1 VKHAGARHARVSL
14 RGDGA
19 AIMIKISDDG
29 TGFDPDL
36 LQSGYD
42 PFESGF
48 GLFSIREQLE
58 HRGGTFEVDSG
69 PGRGST
75 VTIVMPLAMTAQ
87 PAEEVP
93 S

>member
-1 VKHAGARHARVSL
+1 
-14 RGDGA
+14 
-19 AIMIKISDDG
+19 MIKISDDG